1 MEIPS
6 AISSACCVCVIAS
19 VGFIAYDSTK
29 TTTPYKAK
37 TWPEVVGMDIDAAIT
52 YIESQP
58 GGLYVQKFPDTHVR
72 KYPDTMQ
79 AFTQKR
85 ITTMDI
91 QHGRVRV
98 IYNQQTR
105 RVTKVPING

>member
-1 MEIPS
+1 
-6 AISSACCVCVIAS
+6 VCVIAS

-58 GGLYVQKFPDTHVR
+58 GGLYVR
-72 KYPDTMQ
+72 KYPDTTQ
-79 AFTQKR
+79 AF
-85 ITTMDI
+85 TMDI
-91 QHGRVRV
+91 QQGRVRA

-105 RVTKVPING
+105 RVTKVPHNG

>member
-58 GGLYVQKFPDTHVR
+58 GGLYVR

-79 AFTQKR
+79 AFT
-85 ITTMDI
+85 MDF
-91 QHGRVRV
+91 QQGRVRV

-105 RVTKVPING
+105 RVTKVPLNG

>member
-29 TTTPYKAK
+29 TTPYKAK
-37 TWPEVVGMDIDAAIT
+37 TWPEVVGMDIDAAVM

-58 GGLYVQKFPDTHVR
+58 GNLYVR
-72 KYPDTMQ
+72 KYPDTTQ
-79 AFTQKR
+79 AFT
-85 ITTMDI
+85 MDS
-91 QHGRVRV
+91 QQGRVRV

-105 RVTKVPING
+105 RVTKVPHNG

>member
-29 TTTPYKAK
+29 TTTYTEVK
-37 TWPEVVGMDIDAAIT
+37 TWPEVVGMDIDAAVA

-58 GGLYVQKFPDTHVR
+58 GGLYVE
-72 KYPDTMQ
+72 KYPDTTQ
-79 AFTQKR
+79 AFT
-85 ITTMDI
+85 MDF
-91 QHGRVRV
+91 QQGRVRV

-105 RVTKVPING
+105 RVTKVPLNG